1 MAGGARVRHPHLN
14 PRLRRQRQGQ
24 VQTVDP
30 RRLHTDAHPAPRA
43 RQITPDL
50 PMPFGGV
57 GKRFQRLLHTLPA
70 QRHDL
75 STQSKNFRFLLCVD
89 RDFLVVDRDFSS
101 S

>member
-1 MAGGARVRHPHLN
+1 
-14 PRLRRQRQGQ
+14 
-24 VQTVDP
+24 
-30 RRLHTDAHPAPRA
+30 
-43 RQITPDL
+43 
-50 PMPFGGV
+50 MPFGGV